1 MPRALVLQK
10 KSIRGSFMSSRF
22 SHLRAHESK
31 DNFQNTL
38 NPPCIYGKTL
48 KQRLIIFPTITISP
62 MKEALS

>member
-1 MPRALVLQK
+1 
-10 KSIRGSFMSSRF
+10 MSSPL
-22 SHLRAHESK
+22 SHLRNHKFK

-48 KQRLIIFPTITISP
+48 KQPLIIFPTITVSP

>member
-1 MPRALVLQK
+1 MPRALALQK
-10 KSIRGSFMSSRF
+10 KSIRGSFMSSPL
-22 SHLRAHESK
+22 SHLRNHKFK

-48 KQRLIIFPTITISP
+48 KQPLIIFPTITVSP